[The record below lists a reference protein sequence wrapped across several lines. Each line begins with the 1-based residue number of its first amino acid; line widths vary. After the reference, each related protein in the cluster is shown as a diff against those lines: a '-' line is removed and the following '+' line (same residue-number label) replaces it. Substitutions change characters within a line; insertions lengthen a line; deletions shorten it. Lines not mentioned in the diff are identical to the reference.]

1 MMIMKKNKMK
11 EHFAI
16 FRFEQNDFL
25 VKYTC
30 SKDHI
35 GRDDIDDFAVSY
47 YNSLTYDKN
56 KPCKDIIHEI
66 MSSFD
71 GVEYEI
77 IDTLDGLLT
86 ENAITIKSE

>member
-1 MMIMKKNKMK
+1 MK
-11 EHFAI
+11 EHFVI

-35 GRDDIDDFAVSY
+35 GRDDIEDYVTSY
-47 YNSLTYDKN
+47 YDSSAYNKN
-56 KPCKDIIHEI
+56 KSCKDIIHDI
-66 MSSFD
+66 MTSFD

-77 IDTLDGLLT
+77 IDTLYGLLM
-86 ENAITIKSE
+86 ENAIKIESE

>member
-1 MMIMKKNKMK
+1 M
-11 EHFAI
+11 EEYFAI

-25 VKYTC
+25 VKYIC

-35 GRDDIDDFAVSY
+35 GRDDIDDLAVSY

-66 MSSFD
+66 MTSFD

-86 ENAITIKSE
+86 ENTITIKSE

>member
-1 MMIMKKNKMK
+1 MK
-11 EHFAI
+11 EYFAI

-35 GRDDIDDFAVSY
+35 VRDDIEDCATSY
-47 YNSLTYDKN
+47 YDSSAYDEN
-56 KPCKDIIHEI
+56 KSCKDIIHDI
-66 MSSFD
+66 MTSFD

-77 IDTLDGLLT
+77 IDTLYDFLM
-86 ENAITIKSE
+86 ENTVNMESE